1 MAAVCV
7 YCASAT
13 RIDPSYVE
21 LAEQVGVELA
31 RRGHSLVSGGGK
43 LSMMGAVARG
53 ALVRRSHADLAGQD
67 APLTGVG
74 LPGRPAPSRPPRSQT
89 EVPGPWLAQKSP

>member
-43 LSMMGAVARG
+43 LSMMGPSPAAPARG
-53 ALVRRSHADLAGQD
+53 ARG
-67 APLTGVG
+67 
-74 LPGRPAPSRPPRSQT
+74 PS
-89 EVPGPWLAQKSP
+89 V